1 MKWLHKQPGWVDVTP
16 RELLIRQLEADDSY
30 VIVDL
35 LQSYIG
41 GLVLRKSSK
50 QKAHSV
56 IRSFF
61 AHNRCA
67 LPEDPSFRIRGDRPP
82 VDAKLTVD
90 DIVGACHAATIRYQS
105 IILVKWQSFLDNA
118 RLFYINTHCANEIV
132 KQIQMGTHPVRIDL
146 AGRKET
152 ENDTEGRFN
161 TYIGK
166 DAVDALTRY
175 FDEERGWPHPGEPLW
190 IQTNRKP
197 LQKATMES
205 TWLHLM
211 RHMGKI
217 PKRKGPIG
225 SRYGYNLHE
234 MRYVATTYLVPA
246 EKLVLEKRL
255 SKPPEE
261 YRKLSHQ
268 AIAAQQLQKKGRYIH
283 AGQNIRYVVTADKSA
298 ITSNRTVPSEL
309 FEESSDYDAEAYVEL
324 LISSV
329 VNLLLPFRDSPP
341 KRCCNSSLPTA
352 RDFRHTLSFV
362 SADWTPCLPETNRSS
377 PAPSHSRGRQAETS
391 K

>member
-1 MKWLHKQPGWVDVTP
+1 MPQRVVQRLAAKVPDDPLGFWLGRLDDDTEPAHRSHFQRWMKWLHTQPGWADVTP
-16 RELLIRQLEADDSY
+16 RELLIRQLDADDSY

-35 LQSYIG
+35 LQSYVG
-41 GLVLRKSSK
+41 SLVLRKSSK

-61 AHNRCA
+61 AHNRSA

-82 VDAKLTVD
+82 VDAKLTVED
-90 DIVGACHAATIRYQS
+90 VVGACHAATIRYQS

-118 RLFYINTHCANEIV
+118 RLVYINRHCADEIV
-132 KQIQMGTHPVRIDL
+132 KQIQTGTHPVRIDL

-152 ENDTEGRFN
+152 ENDTEGRFS
-161 TYIGK
+161 TFIGK

-175 FDEERGWPHPGEPLW
+175 FEEERGWPHPGEPLW

-205 TWLHLM
+205 TWLHMM

-234 MRYVATTYLVPA
+234 MRDVATTYLHVQAKGHGLDMDCVKFWCGQVGQIDPLKYDKFYKEKEYTRAQYLIA
-246 EKLVLEKRL
+246 EKHLNIISAPSASQQTEEQKRTIAGLEERLAKLEKVQTERL
-255 SKPPEE
+255 T
-261 YRKLSHQ
+261 L
-268 AIAAQQLQKKGRYIH
+268 KK
-283 AGQNIRYVVTADKSA
+283 
-298 ITSNRTVPSEL
+298 E
-309 FEESSDYDAEAYVEL
+309 
-324 LISSV
+324 
-329 VNLLLPFRDSPP
+329 
-341 KRCCNSSLPTA
+341 
-352 RDFRHTLSFV
+352 
-362 SADWTPCLPETNRSS
+362 
-377 PAPSHSRGRQAETS
+377 
-391 K
+391 